1 MPPCLQ
7 PPNMQTWAPIER
19 NVLVENGHQ
28 SNIPYFGDDV
38 IERDHKFINGLVEE
52 VGGIYNQNSGR
63 EYCSAQLCV

>member
-1 MPPCLQ
+1 MPSCLQ

-52 VGGIYNQNSGR
+52 VRLNPI
-63 EYCSAQLCV
+63 